1 MVWMMAISDQLYD
14 DSLLSILVSVS
25 FIEREDSQIFL
36 CEVIHIAIDH
46 DFVEERRVE
55 VIICGSK
62 NSSNLTICGI
72 WRHTNMR
79 LFVPCQSANAGASYP
94 FHRRSRMLMR
104 KESAV
109 LMPVCC

>member
-1 MVWMMAISDQLYD
+1 MTIANQLYD
-14 DSLLSILVSVS
+14 DSRLGILMSVF
-25 FIEREDSQIFL
+25 FIERKNSQVFL
-36 CEVIHIAIDH
+36 CKVIHIAIDH

-55 VIICGSK
+55 VIVCSSK

-94 FHRRSRMLMR
+94 FHRRSGMLMG

-109 LMPVCC
+109 LMPFCC